1 MMRLACNFIFF
12 NAQHPTSS
20 AQHPRKFSPTWA
32 LVVGR
37 WLLDVRFDSSP
48 VTNSLLHGHPC
59 GWLVTLLLFTIMI
72 TIHGKVNA
80 MQESSQT
87 NMLRTL
93 NPVHPRLLADA
104 ARFERIREL
113 VQSDPRAK
121 AWFASIIKQSDKIM
135 GEPVVAYDIPDGKRL
150 LAVSRRLV
158 DRVYTL
164 GMVWQVTSEPKV
176 LERAWL
182 ELSAAAAFP
191 DWNPSHFL
199 DTAEMTAGMA
209 IGYDWL
215 YHGLSAEQRQTLRV
229 AIIKHG
235 LEPGMLS
242 YDGKE
247 PYGWWVR
254 AHNNWNQVCNGGMI
268 AGALAIAEEEPELA
282 ATVVRNAVE
291 SLPLAMRNFG
301 PDGGWFEGPGY
312 WGYAMM
318 YNALA
323 IACLDSALGTDFGLS
338 RIEGFDRAA
347 DFFIQ
352 MAGATGKSFNYA
364 DAKVSDVQHSSLFW
378 LANKFNRP
386 DWANYQ
392 SRHGRPNAEALLWYK
407 PALITNAVA
416 DPPGL
421 SHFRGV
427 EVASARTRW
436 NDNQALFIGVKA
448 GRNGVSHDNLDLGS
462 FILEALGERWIIDL
476 GPDDYNLPA
485 YFGQNRYTYYRMRA
499 EGHNTLVVNP
509 GRSQPDQDPKAMCTL
524 ITRDGKKD
532 GESVITTDLTPA
544 YAGHGAKHV
553 QRTFLLADNALEL
566 TDALELDGAGEA
578 WWFFHTPAAVTL
590 AEDGRSAVLAI
601 GEKRLRVRL
610 ESPNATKLAVMDA
623 RPLPGSPDPEGQ
635 NPNNG
640 AKLLNASR
648 EFHIVKVGDTPRW
661 GEPDPGKAIRKLAIH
676 LTGLT
681 TTTVHV
687 VFSPL

>member
-1 MMRLACNFIFF
+1 M
-12 NAQHPTSS
+12 PES
-20 AQHPRKFSPTWA
+20 APIDILQ
-32 LVVGR
+32 
-37 WLLDVRFDSSP
+37 
-48 VTNSLLHGHPC
+48 SLGT
-59 GWLVTLLLFTIMI
+59 G
-72 TIHGKVNA
+72 
-80 MQESSQT
+80 
-87 NMLRTL
+87 
-93 NPVHPRLLADA
+93 HPRLLADA
-104 ARFERIREL
+104 ARFVRIRQMVL
-113 VQSDPRAK
+113 SDPLAT
-121 AWFASIIKQSDKIM
+121 AWFASVVKQADKIM
-135 GEPVVAYDIPDGKRL
+135 GEPVVAYEIPDGKRL

-164 GMVWQVTSEPKV
+164 GMVWQVTREPKV

-215 YHGLSAEQRQTLRV
+215 FHGLSDEQRQTLLA

-242 YDGKE
+242 YDAKE
-247 PYGWWVR
+247 PFGWWVR

-347 DFFIQ
+347 DFYIQ

-364 DAKVSDVQHSSLFW
+364 DANPSDVQHSALFW
-378 LANKFNRP
+378 LAGKFNRP
-386 DWANYQ
+386 DWASYQ
-392 SRHGRPNAEALLWYK
+392 AHHGKPSAESLLWFE
-407 PALITNAVA
+407 PALITNEVPALPNLA
-416 DPPGL
+416 Y
-421 SHFRGV
+421 FRGV

-436 NDNQALFIGVKA
+436 HDDQAMYIGVKA
-448 GRNGVSHDNLDLGS
+448 GRNGVNHDNLDLGS
-462 FILEALGERWIIDL
+462 FIFEALGERWIIDL

-499 EGHNTLVVNP
+499 EGHNTLVINP

-524 ITRDGKKD
+524 ITRTGPEA

-544 YAGHGAKHV
+544 YAGHGAKRV
-553 QRTFLLADNALEL
+553 ERTFVLVENSLTL
-566 TDALELDGAGEA
+566 TDVVELDGAGEA
-578 WWFFHTPAAVTL
+578 WWFFHTPADVTV
-590 AEDGRSAVLAI
+590 ADDGRCAVLAI
-601 GEKRLRVRL
+601 GEKRLRVNLETSAGARL
-610 ESPNATKLAVMDA
+610 VVMAA

-648 EFHIVKVGDTPRW
+648 EFHIVKVGDTPHW
-661 GEPDPGKAIRKLAIH
+661 GESDPAKAIRKLAIH
-676 LTGLT
+676 MTGVT
-681 TTTVHV
+681 NTTVRV
-687 VFSPL
+687 VFSTVSE

>member
-1 MMRLACNFIFF
+1 MMR
-12 NAQHPTSS
+12 
-20 AQHPRKFSPTWA
+20 
-32 LVVGR
+32 
-37 WLLDVRFDSSP
+37 
-48 VTNSLLHGHPC
+48 
-59 GWLVTLLLFTIMI
+59 LVTLLLFTIMLA
-72 TIHGKVNA
+72 THGKVNA

-87 NMLRTL
+87 NMLKSL

-104 ARFERIREL
+104 VRFEQVRGL

-121 AWFASIIKQSDKIM
+121 AWFASVVKQADKIM
-135 GEPVVAYDIPDGKRL
+135 GEPVVSYDIPDGKRL

-158 DRVYTL
+158 NRVYAL
-164 GMVWQVTSEPKV
+164 GLVWQVTRNPKV
-176 LERAWL
+176 LDRAWQ
-182 ELSAAAAFP
+182 ELSAAAGFP

-215 YHGLSAEQRQTLRV
+215 YHDLTTEQRQTLRS

-242 YDGKE
+242 YEGKE
-247 PYGWWVR
+247 NGWWVR

-347 DFFIQ
+347 DFYIQ

-364 DAKVSDVQHSSLFW
+364 DANPSDVQHSSLFW
-378 LANKFNRP
+378 LAGKFNRS
-386 DWANYQ
+386 DWASYQ
-392 SRHGRPNAEALLWYK
+392 AHHGKPSAESLLWYE
-407 PALITNAVA
+407 PALITNEVTALPNLA
-416 DPPGL
+416 
-421 SHFRGV
+421 HFREV

-436 NDNQALFIGVKA
+436 QDERALFIGVKA
-448 GRNGVSHDNLDLGS
+448 GRNGVNHDNLDLGS
-462 FILEALGERWIIDL
+462 FIFEALGERWIIDL

-499 EGHNTLVVNP
+499 EGHNTLVINP
-509 GRSQPDQDPKAMCTL
+509 GRNQPDQDAKAMCTL
-524 ITRDGKKD
+524 IAREAD
-532 GESVITTDLTPA
+532 SVSTITTDLTPA
-544 YAGHGAKHV
+544 YAGHGATHV
-553 QRTFLLADNALEL
+553 QRAFTLAENALTL
-566 TDALELDGAGEA
+566 TDAVELDGAGEA
-578 WWFFHTPAAVTL
+578 WWFFHTVAAVTVD
-590 AEDGRSAVLAI
+590 EGGRSAVLAI
-601 GEKRLRVRL
+601 EKKRLRVHM
-610 ESPNATKLAVMDA
+610 ESPADARLVVMDA
-623 RPLPGSPDPEGQ
+623 RPLPGSPDPGGQ

-661 GEPDPGKAIRKLAIH
+661 GDPDPAKAIRKLAIH
-676 LTGLT
+676 MTGVT
-681 TTTVHV
+681 NTTVRV
-687 VFSPL
+687 VFTPMTD